1 MTGPHE
7 WPADRIEIVHLGL
20 SALQALAAG
29 DLAEAGRLA
38 PVPVTP
44 YLVGPECRGVWQMR
58 AAQVALDPA
67 SGAWVTGLVR
77 DARGQRTVGRAGF
90 HGPPDAAGMVEVG
103 YSIDPA
109 YRRQGHARAAVRAL
123 LARAGR
129 EPVVRTVRASVRP
142 DNTASRD
149 LVLAAGFRVVG
160 EQLDEEDGLEI
171 VYEVSA
177 AGP

>member
-1 MTGPHE
+1 
-7 WPADRIEIVHLGL
+7 
-20 SALQALAAG
+20 
-29 DLAEAGRLA
+29 
-38 PVPVTP
+38 
-44 YLVGPECRGVWQMR
+44 VWQLR
-58 AAQVALDPA
+58 ATQVALDPA
-67 SGAWVTGLVR
+67 SGAWVTGLVWNP
-77 DARGQRTVGRAGF
+77 RGQCTVGRAGF

-109 YRRQGHARAAVRAL
+109 YRRQGHARAALRAL
-123 LARAGR
+123 LERAGR
-129 EPVVRTVRASVRP
+129 EPAVRTVRASVRP

-160 EQLDEEDGLEI
+160 EQQDEEDGLEI